1 MTAMPAPRP
10 LVRLAE
16 RAMPLRIP
24 ARCGALCASMFGLL
38 FLVANA
44 TGDVSPSLG
53 LPQAIDVSL
62 PGERNLQTELGR
74 QLFHDPLL
82 SNDGTMSCAVCHV
95 AGQAFT
101 VNDIATATG
110 RGGIL
115 LPRNAPSLLNVSLAK
130 SLLREGRARSL
141 EEQIWGPLLSPDEL
155 ANSSAEQV
163 VARLQGRPEYD
174 RAFKN
179 AFAGREITRELIGA
193 ALAAYERSLV
203 AAGSPFDQWYLGND
217 QSAMSAEAK
226 AGFEVFRSSGCNR
239 CHSVERNDATFSDD
253 SYRNTGVEW
262 ARINGQLGQTK
273 VVPDLGRI
281 TVTAREEHRYA
292 FRVPTLRNVALTFPY
307 MHDGSFSTL
316 RDVIDFY
323 DGGSGNDPAR
333 DKILHRLNLS
343 ELQKTQ
349 LIAFLESLTSDY
361 AAVLAKR
368 ASAPLVNR

>member
-1 MTAMPAPRP
+1 MVTATRRAGKTRAKAKAVSPRKR
-10 LVRLAE
+10 VKQV
-16 RAMPLRIP
+16 
-24 ARCGALCASMFGLL
+24 SMFDRLL
-38 FLVANA
+38 R
-44 TGDVSPSLG
+44 T
-53 LPQAIDVSL
+53 LPFSE
-62 PGERNLQTELGR
+62 GEIQR
-74 QLFHDPLL
+74 
-82 SNDGTMSCAVCHV
+82 
-95 AGQAFT
+95 AFT
-101 VNDIATATG
+101 WVVIAGLGVAAIIAAQWFGLTA
-110 RGGIL
+110 
-115 LPRNAPSLLNVSLAK
+115 
-130 SLLREGRARSL
+130 
-141 EEQIWGPLLSPDEL
+141 
-155 ANSSAEQV
+155 
-163 VARLQGRPEYD
+163 
-174 RAFKN
+174 
-179 AFAGREITRELIGA
+179 
-193 ALAAYERSLV
+193 AAYQQYGQI
-203 AAGSPFDQWYLGND
+203 A
-217 QSAMSAEAK
+217 AK

-253 SYRNTGVEW
+253 TYRNTGVEW

-361 AAVLAKR
+361 AAVLAKK